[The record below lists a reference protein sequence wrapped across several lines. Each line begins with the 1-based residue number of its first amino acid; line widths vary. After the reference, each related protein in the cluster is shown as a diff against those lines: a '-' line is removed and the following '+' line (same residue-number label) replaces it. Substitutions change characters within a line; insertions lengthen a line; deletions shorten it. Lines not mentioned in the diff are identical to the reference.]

1 MKIQNSHQKSIELEK
16 KCGIRLGS
24 LSIDQTLNKDE
35 NLPEQQ
41 ETRDRNTIKESVLDE
56 NFIFSEDGLN

>member
-35 NLPEQQ
+35 NQPELQV
-41 ETRDRNTIKESVLDE
+41 TRDRNTIKESV
-56 NFIFSEDGLN
+56 